1 MRLRMMAAC
10 CVVSVCSMMTAQ
22 AQMAAAA
29 PAGAPGTAVEP
40 AKALDDLLKLFEDEV
55 VGLAKA
61 MPADKYSFT
70 PVAATFAAGSPAK
83 FDTVKSF
90 SQQVTHTALANYYFY
105 SAISGAKPDVDMAAL
120 QKMTNDPKVSKDDA
134 LKMLT
139 GSLAF
144 AHKAI
149 ATITMANAFVAIK
162 PVDGQNTRA
171 TLAAFGVAH
180 GYDHYGQMVEYLRMN
195 GIVPPGSK

>member
-1 MRLRMMAAC
+1 
-10 CVVSVCSMMTAQ
+10 MTMVH
-22 AQMAAAA
+22 AQMGA
-29 PAGAPGTAVEP
+29 PAPAVAPGTAVEP
-40 AKALDDLLKLFEDEV
+40 SKALDDLLKLFEDEV
-55 VGLAKA
+55 VGVAKA

-90 SQQVTHTALANYYFY
+90 SQQVTHTAVANYYFY
-105 SAISGAKPDVDMAAL
+105 SAVGGMKPDVDMAAL
-120 QKMTNDPKVSKDDA
+120 QKMTNDPKVSKEEA
-134 LKMLT
+134 LKMLI

-149 ATITMANAFVAIK
+149 AAITPANAFLAIK
-162 PVDGQNTRA
+162 PIDGQNTRA
-171 TLAAFGVAH
+171 SLAAFGVAH

>member
-10 CVVSVCSMMTAQ
+10 CALSVCSMTMMH
-22 AQMAAAA
+22 AQMGA
-29 PAGAPGTAVEP
+29 PASTVAPGTAVEP
-40 AKALDDLLKLFEDEV
+40 SKALDDLLKLFEDEV
-55 VGLAKA
+55 VGVAKA
-61 MPADKYSFT
+61 MPADKYSFA
-70 PVAATFAAGSPAK
+70 PAATNFAAGSPAK
-83 FDTVKSF
+83 FDTVRTF
-90 SQQVTHTALANYYFY
+90 GQQVTHVALANYYFY
-105 SAISGAKPDVDMAAL
+105 SSISGTKPDVDMAAL
-120 QKMTNDPKVSKDDA
+120 QKMTNDPKVSKEEA

-149 ATITMANAFVAIK
+149 ATITMANAFLAIK
-162 PVDGQNTRA
+162 PIDGQNTRA
-171 TLAAFGVAH
+171 SLAAFGVAH

>member
-1 MRLRMMAAC
+1 MRLRMMVAC
-10 CVVSVCSMMTAQ
+10 CAMSACSMMTVQ
-22 AQMAAAA
+22 AQMGA
-29 PAGAPGTAVEP
+29 PAPTVAPGTAVEP
-40 AKALDDLLKLFEDEV
+40 ARALDDLLKLYEDEA
-55 VGLAKA
+55 VGVAKA

-70 PVAATFAAGSPAK
+70 PAAATFAAGSPAK
-83 FDTVKSF
+83 FDTVRSF
-90 SQQVTHTALANYYFY
+90 SQQVTHVALANYYFY
-105 SAISGAKPDVDMAAL
+105 SAVGGMKPDVDMAAL
-120 QKMTNDPKVSKDDA
+120 QKMTADPKVSKEEA
-134 LKMLT
+134 LKMLL

-162 PVDGQNTRA
+162 PIDGQNTRA
-171 TLAAFGVAH
+171 SLAAFGVAH

>member
-1 MRLRMMAAC
+1 MRIRMVVACAVMGAC
-10 CVVSVCSMMTAQ
+10 CAIGN
-22 AQMAAAA
+22 AQMGAAA
-29 PAGAPGTAVEP
+29 PAVAPGAAVEP

-55 VGLAKA
+55 VGVAKA

-70 PVAATFAAGSPAK
+70 PVAGTFAAGSPAK

-90 SQQVTHTALANYYFY
+90 SQQVTHVALANYYFY
-105 SAISGAKPDVDMAAL
+105 SAVGGMKPDVDMAAL
-120 QKMTNDPKVSKDDA
+120 QKMTGDPKVSKDDA
-134 LKMLT
+134 LKMLV

-162 PVDGQNTRA
+162 PIDGQNTRA

>member
-1 MRLRMMAAC
+1 MRMRMVVAC
-10 CVVSVCSMMTAQ
+10 AVISGCWAIGN
-22 AQMAAAA
+22 AQMGA
-29 PAGAPGTAVEP
+29 PAPAVAPGTAVEP
-40 AKALDDLLKLFEDEV
+40 AKALDDLLKLYEDEA
-55 VGLAKA
+55 VGVAKA

-70 PVAATFAAGSPAK
+70 PVATTFAAGSPAK

-90 SQQVTHTALANYYFY
+90 SQQVTHVALANYYFY
-105 SAISGAKPDVDMAAL
+105 SSVGGGMKPDVDMAAL
-120 QKMTNDPKVSKDDA
+120 QKMTLDPKVSKDDA
-134 LKMLT
+134 LKMLM

-162 PVDGQNTRA
+162 PIDGQNTRA

>member
-10 CVVSVCSMMTAQ
+10 CVVSVCSMMTGQ
-22 AQMAAAA
+22 AQMSAAA
-29 PAGAPGTAVEP
+29 PTAAPGAAVEP
-40 AKALDDLLKLFEDEV
+40 SKALDDLLKLFEDEV
-55 VGLAKA
+55 VGVAKA

-105 SAISGAKPDVDMAAL
+105 SSISGAKPDVDMAAL
-120 QKMTNDPKVSKDDA
+120 QKMTLDPKVSKDEA

-149 ATITMANAFVAIK
+149 ATITTANAFVAIK
-162 PVDGQNTRA
+162 PIDGQNTRA

>member
-1 MRLRMMAAC
+1 MSA
-10 CVVSVCSMMTAQ
+10 CSMMTAR
-22 AQMAAAA
+22 AQMGAKA
-29 PAGAPGTAVEP
+29 PAVAPGTAVEP
-40 AKALDDLLKLFEDEV
+40 SKALDDLLKLFEDEV
-55 VGLAKA
+55 VGVAKA
-61 MPADKYSFT
+61 MPADKYSFA
-70 PVAATFAAGSPAK
+70 PAAATFAAGSPAK
-83 FDTVKSF
+83 FDTVRTF
-90 SQQVTHTALANYYFY
+90 SQEVTHVALANYYFY
-105 SAISGAKPDVDMAAL
+105 SSVGGMKPDVDMAAL
-120 QKMTNDPKVSKDDA
+120 QKMTTDPNVSKEEA

-149 ATITMANAFVAIK
+149 ATITPANAFLAIK
-162 PVDGQNTRA
+162 PIDGQNTRA